1 MGAAVGDV
9 SSVDSVGD
17 YTAFMEHSVILW
29 WGNGKEQEQQWGQEQ
44 EKEQDQDQD
53 QGVFGFYFR
62 QWINMMTIIGNL
74 NPLSVDPGRVT
85 QFACLISYDI

>member
-1 MGAAVGDV
+1 MGDV

-44 EKEQDQDQD
+44 EKEQDQDQ
-53 QGVFGFYFR
+53 GVFCFYFR
-62 QWINMMTIIGNL
+62 Q
-74 NPLSVDPGRVT
+74 
-85 QFACLISYDI
+85 